1 MDADQSPQGRGTSN
15 KRASLREGPL
25 AELFRRTTDDAA
37 VPPGNAPTPGN
48 RPDPGPLPEP
58 SGVPEPPRRVEARG
72 GYGTGP
78 ASQPAQPDAPAPA
91 YTPNPPVA
99 ADGRQTFT
107 SQRRPEVRAAIND
120 RVFNQSTPRGLAG
133 QPLIKVVGVGGG
145 GVNAVNRMVDA
156 GVTGMEFIAVNT
168 DLQSLQTSSADV
180 TIPIGEV
187 LTRGLG
193 AGAEPDTGRAA
204 ALETYEVLKDELRGA
219 DMIFIAVGEGGGT
232 GTGAAPVVARVAREL
247 GALTVAIVTRP
258 FQFEGA
264 KRAHAATRGIE
275 LLVDEVDTLIVVP
288 NNKLLEILDQ
298 KTSMVDAF
306 RVADDVLRQ
315 GVQGVSDLITKTGLI
330 NLDFADVRTIMTD
343 AGNAL
348 LGIGVGTGEDAAT
361 MAAEKAVSSPLLET
375 EIDGARKVLLSIVGG
390 EALSLWE
397 INEAA
402 QVIGDAVH
410 PDSNIIFG
418 ASIDPAAGD
427 EVWITVIATGFEPV
441 ASSRS
446 VSALREPAGEPR
458 VTRRPPLSASRMTAG
473 RESRSVRS
481 AGDPDIP
488 EFVPRG

>member
-1 MDADQSPQGRGTSN
+1 MAADQPDRARN
-15 KRASLREGPL
+15 ARASMKEGPL
-25 AELFRRTTDDAA
+25 AELFRRTEEPQDAA
-37 VPPGNAPTPGN
+37 PAAEPKPAAAAAPQ
-48 RPDPGPLPEP
+48 PEP
-58 SGVPEPPRRVEARG
+58 RAPQTSAEP
-72 GYGTGP
+72 
-78 ASQPAQPDAPAPA
+78 
-91 YTPNPPVA
+91 
-99 ADGRQTFT
+99 TFT
-107 SQRRPEVRAAIND
+107 NQRRPEVRAAIND
-120 RVFNQSTPRGLAG
+120 RVFTQSAPRGLAG

-193 AGAEPDTGRAA
+193 AGANPDTGRAA

-219 DMIFIAVGEGGGT
+219 DMVFIAVGQGGGT

-258 FQFEGA
+258 FQFEGV
-264 KRAHAATRGIE
+264 KRAQSATRGIE
-275 LLVDEVDTLIVVP
+275 ALVDEVDTLIVVP
-288 NNKLLEILDQ
+288 NNRLLEILDRQ
-298 KTSMVDAF
+298 TSMVDAF

-315 GVQGVSDLITKTGLI
+315 GVQGVSDLITKTGLV

-348 LGIGVGTGEDAAT
+348 LGIGVGTGENAAQV
-361 MAAEKAVSSPLLET
+361 AAEKAVSSPLLET
-375 EIDGARKVLLSIVGG
+375 EIDGAQKVLLSIVGG
-390 EALSLWE
+390 DMLSLWE

-410 PDSNIIFG
+410 PDANIIFG
-418 ASIDPAAGD
+418 ASIDPSLG
-427 EVWITVIATGFEPV
+427 EQVWITVIATGFAPP
-441 ASSRS
+441 APPRS
-446 VSALREPAGEPR
+446 ANRLGGSLREPAGEPR
-458 VTRRPPLSASRMTAG
+458 VMRRPPLGQSNI
-473 RESRSVRS
+473 REERPVREYREPRGS
-481 AGDPDIP
+481 FDPDVP

>member
-1 MDADQSPQGRGTSN
+1 M
-15 KRASLREGPL
+15 KEGPL
-25 AELFRRTTDDAA
+25 AELFRRTEEPAAGSSASPPKAASARQHDAPVA
-37 VPPGNAPTPGN
+37 A
-48 RPDPGPLPEP
+48 
-58 SGVPEPPRRVEARG
+58 SHEA
-72 GYGTGP
+72 
-78 ASQPAQPDAPAPA
+78 SPAPA
-91 YTPNPPVA
+91 ESN
-99 ADGRQTFT
+99 FT
-107 SQRRPEVRAAIND
+107 SQRRPEVRAAINE

-145 GVNAVNRMVDA
+145 GVNAINRMVDA

-193 AGAEPDTGRAA
+193 AGANPDTGRAA

-258 FQFEGA
+258 FAFEGM
-264 KRAHAATRGIE
+264 KRAQSASRGIDA
-275 LLVDEVDTLIVVP
+275 LVEEVDTLIVVP
-288 NNKLLEILDQ
+288 NNRLLEILDQ

-315 GVQGVSDLITKTGLI
+315 GVQGVSDLITKTGLV

-348 LGIGVGTGEDAAT
+348 LGIGVGTGENAAGV
-361 MAAEKAVSSPLLET
+361 AAEKAVSSPLLET
-375 EIDGARKVLLSIVGG
+375 EIDGAQKVLLSIVGG
-390 EALSLWE
+390 EMLSLWE

-402 QVIGDAVH
+402 QVIRDAVH
-410 PDSNIIFG
+410 PDANIIFG
-418 ASIDPAAGD
+418 ASIDPALGD
-427 EVWITVIATGFEPV
+427 QVWVTVIATGFAPPAAPRS
-441 ASSRS
+441 ASRLG
-446 VSALREPAGEPR
+446 LREPAGEPR
-458 VTRRPPLSASRMTAG
+458 VMRRPPLGDESRG
-473 RESRSVRS
+473 RESRGGFDADV
-481 AGDPDIP
+481 P
-488 EFVPRG
+488 EFIPRG

>member
-1 MDADQSPQGRGTSN
+1 MDADQPAGRS
-15 KRASLREGPL
+15 KRASLSEGPL
-25 AELFRRTTDDAA
+25 AELFRRTTDEAA
-37 VPPGNAPTPGN
+37 VPPGNAPTPGT
-48 RPDPGPLPEP
+48 RPEP
-58 SGVPEPPRRVEARG
+58 AAR
-72 GYGTGP
+72 
-78 ASQPAQPDAPAPA
+78 AAAPAPA
-91 YTPNPPVA
+91 PREEAPEPLRAPTPARAHEPVA
-99 ADGRQTFT
+99 RDERSNFT

-120 RVFNQSTPRGLAG
+120 RVFNQSAPRGLAG

-204 ALETYEVLKDELRGA
+204 AIETYEVLKDELRGA

-258 FQFEGA
+258 FAFEGA
-264 KRAHAATRGIE
+264 KRAQAAARGID

-288 NNKLLEILDQ
+288 NNKLLEILDRQ
-298 KTSMVDAF
+298 TSMVDAF

-348 LGIGVGTGEDAAT
+348 LGIGVGTGENAAA

-390 EALSLWE
+390 DALSLWE

-410 PDSNIIFG
+410 PDANIIFG
-418 ASIDPAAGD
+418 ASIDPTLGE
-427 EVWITVIATGFEPV
+427 EVWITVIATGFAP
-441 ASSRS
+441 APAPRS
-446 VSALREPAGEPR
+446 VNRLREPQGEPR
-458 VTRRPPLSASRMTAG
+458 VTRRPPLATSRAGG
-473 RESRSVRS
+473 REPSSVRS
-481 AGDPDIP
+481 FGDPDIP
-488 EFVPRG
+488 EFIPRG

>member
-1 MDADQSPQGRGTSN
+1 MDADQPQGRS
-15 KRASLREGPL
+15 KRATLSEGPL
-25 AELFRRTTDDAA
+25 AELFRRTTDEPST
-37 VPPGNAPTPGN
+37 PPGNAPTPGTRDTPQPQAPLGN
-48 RPDPGPLPEP
+48 DPVAPRSPMP
-58 SGVPEPPRRVEARG
+58 APTAPAPEPPR
-72 GYGTGP
+72 
-78 ASQPAQPDAPAPA
+78 APA
-91 YTPNPPVA
+91 A
-99 ADGRQTFT
+99 AAQDAASFT

-120 RVFNQSTPRGLAG
+120 RVFNQSAPRGLAG

-156 GVTGMEFIAVNT
+156 NVTGMEFIAVNT

-258 FQFEGA
+258 FAFEGL
-264 KRAHAATRGIE
+264 KRSQAAERGIE

-288 NNKLLEILDQ
+288 NNKLLEILDRNV
-298 KTSMVDAF
+298 SMVDAF

-348 LGIGVGTGEDAAT
+348 LGIGVGTGENAAT

-390 EALSLWE
+390 DMLSLWE

-402 QVIGDAVH
+402 SVIGDAVH
-410 PDSNIIFG
+410 PDANIIFG
-418 ASIDPAAGD
+418 ASIDPALGE
-427 EVWITVIATGFEPV
+427 EVWITVIATGFEPAPAPRM
-441 ASSRS
+441 ASR
-446 VSALREPAGEPR
+446 LREPAGEPR
-458 VTRRPPLSASRMTAG
+458 VTRRPPLSASRAG
-473 RESRSVRS
+473 SAPSRSY
-481 AGDPDIP
+481 GDPDIP
-488 EFVPRG
+488 EFIPRG

>member
-1 MDADQSPQGRGTSN
+1 MAADQDPQDRAARSA
-15 KRASLREGPL
+15 RASMHEGPL
-25 AELFRRTTDDAA
+25 AELFRRTTDDEPT
-37 VPPGNAPTPGN
+37 PPGNAPTPGPA
-48 RPDPGPLPEP
+48 RAPE
-58 SGVPEPPRRVEARG
+58 R
-72 GYGTGP
+72 
-78 ASQPAQPDAPAPA
+78 APAPDMHKQPEHA
-91 YTPNPPVA
+91 APQPTPVA
-99 ADGRQTFT
+99 RDERPGFT

-120 RVFNQSTPRGLAG
+120 RVFNQSAPRGLAG

-156 GVTGMEFIAVNT
+156 GVSGMEFIAVNT

-204 ALETYEVLKDELRGA
+204 ALESYEVLKDELRGA

-258 FQFEGA
+258 FAFEGM
-264 KRAHAATRGIE
+264 KRSQAASRGIDT
-275 LLVDEVDTLIVVP
+275 LVDEVDTLIVVP
-288 NNKLLEILDQ
+288 NNRLLEILDRQ
-298 KTSMVDAF
+298 TSMVDAF

-348 LGIGVGTGEDAAT
+348 LGIGVGTGENAAA

-390 EALSLWE
+390 DALTLWE

-402 QVIGDAVH
+402 QVIGEAVH
-410 PDSNIIFG
+410 PDANIIFG
-418 ASIDPAAGD
+418 ASIDPALGD
-427 EVWITVIATGFEPV
+427 EVWITTIATGFAPPV
-441 ASSRS
+441 APR
-446 VSALREPAGEPR
+446 AANRLREPAGEPR
-458 VTRRPPLSASRMTAG
+458 VTRRPPLASSRAVDAPRTA
-473 RESRSVRS
+473 RSF
-481 AGDPDIP
+481 GDPDIP
-488 EFVPRG
+488 EFIPRG

>member
-1 MDADQSPQGRGTSN
+1 MAADEPQGRKT
-15 KRASLREGPL
+15 RASMSEGPL
-25 AELFRRTTDDAA
+25 AELFRRTTDEAA
-37 VPPGNAPTPGN
+37 VPPGNAPGT
-48 RPDPGPLPEP
+48 RP
-58 SGVPEPPRRVEARG
+58 A
-72 GYGTGP
+72 P
-78 ASQPAQPDAPAPA
+78 AAAAPAAAAPAPTA
-91 YTPNPPVA
+91 YAEPSSYAEPVIS
-99 ADGRQTFT
+99 DERPHYT

-120 RVFNQSTPRGLAG
+120 RVFNQSAPRGLAG

-258 FQFEGA
+258 FGFEGA
-264 KRAHAATRGIE
+264 KRAQAAARGID

-288 NNKLLEILDQ
+288 NNKLLEILDRQ
-298 KTSMVDAF
+298 TSMVDAF

-348 LGIGVGTGEDAAT
+348 LGIGVGTGESAAT
-361 MAAEKAVSSPLLET
+361 VAAEKAVSSPLLET

-390 EALSLWE
+390 NALSLWE

-402 QVIGDAVH
+402 QVIGGAVH
-410 PDSNIIFG
+410 PDANIIFG
-418 ASIDPAAGD
+418 ASIDPALGD
-427 EVWITVIATGFEPV
+427 EVWITVIATGFAP
-441 ASSRS
+441 AAAPRS
-446 VSALREPAGEPR
+446 VNRLREPAGEPR
-458 VTRRPPLSASRMTAG
+458 VTRRPPLSAARS
-473 RESRSVRS
+473 ESARPARSL
-481 AGDPDIP
+481 GDPDIP
-488 EFVPRG
+488 EFIPRG

>member
-1 MDADQSPQGRGTSN
+1 MAADHDRARQA
-15 KRASLREGPL
+15 RASMKEGPL
-25 AELFRRTTDDAA
+25 AELFRRTEEPTGDA
-37 VPPGNAPTPGN
+37 PSAPQ
-48 RPDPGPLPEP
+48 
-58 SGVPEPPRRVEARG
+58 
-72 GYGTGP
+72 
-78 ASQPAQPDAPAPA
+78 ASAPAPA
-91 YTPNPPVA
+91 APDRPEPARRREAPAPVQ
-99 ADGRQTFT
+99 ADPTFT
-107 SQRRPEVRAAIND
+107 SQRRPEVRAAINE
-120 RVFNQSTPRGLAG
+120 RVFNQSGPRGLAG

-168 DLQSLQTSSADV
+168 DIQSLQTSSADV

-193 AGAEPDTGRAA
+193 AGANPDTGRAA

-258 FQFEGA
+258 FAFEGI
-264 KRAHAATRGIE
+264 KRAQSASRGIDA
-275 LLVDEVDTLIVVP
+275 LVDEVDTLIVVP
-288 NNKLLEILDQ
+288 NNRLLEILDS
-298 KTSMVDAF
+298 KTSMMDAF

-315 GVQGVSDLITKTGLI
+315 GVQGVSDLITKTGLV

-348 LGIGVGTGEDAAT
+348 LGIGVGTGENAAQI
-361 MAAEKAVSSPLLET
+361 AAEKAVGSPLLET
-375 EIDGARKVLLSIVGG
+375 EIDGAQKVLLSIVGG
-390 EALSLWE
+390 DMLSLWE

-410 PDSNIIFG
+410 PDANIIFG
-418 ASIDPAAGD
+418 ASIDPTLGD
-427 EVWITVIATGFEPV
+427 QVWITVIATGFAPPAAPRSANRV
-441 ASSRS
+441 AGAS
-446 VSALREPAGEPR
+446 LREPAGEPR
-458 VTRRPPLSASRMTAG
+458 VMRRPPLG
-473 RESRSVRS
+473 
-481 AGDPDIP
+481 GDRGVERGPRAARTGFDADVP

>member
-1 MDADQSPQGRGTSN
+1 MAADQEPQDQGARPV
-15 KRASLREGPL
+15 RASMHEGPL
-25 AELFRRTTDDAA
+25 AELFRRTSDEEPT
-37 VPPGNAPTPGN
+37 PPGNPNAPTPG
-48 RPDPGPLPEP
+48 PAMHKHTEHVAPSPEP
-58 SGVPEPPRRVEARG
+58 V
-72 GYGTGP
+72 Y
-78 ASQPAQPDAPAPA
+78 
-91 YTPNPPVA
+91 
-99 ADGRQTFT
+99 ADDRSPSFT

-120 RVFNQSTPRGLAG
+120 RVFNQSAPRGLAG

-145 GVNAVNRMVDA
+145 GVNAINRMVDA
-156 GVTGMEFIAVNT
+156 GVSGMEFIAVNT

-204 ALETYEVLKDELRGA
+204 ALESYEVLKDELRGA

-247 GALTVAIVTRP
+247 GALTVAIVTKP
-258 FQFEGA
+258 FQFEGF
-264 KRAHAATRGIE
+264 KRAQAADRGIE
-275 LLVDEVDTLIVVP
+275 TLVDEVDTLIVVP
-288 NNKLLEILDQ
+288 NNRLLEILDRN
-298 KTSMVDAF
+298 TSMVDAF

-348 LGIGVGTGEDAAT
+348 LGIGVGKGETAAAQ
-361 MAAEKAVSSPLLET
+361 AAEKAVSSPLLET

-410 PDSNIIFG
+410 PDANIIFG
-418 ASIDPAAGD
+418 ASIDPALGGD
-427 EVWITVIATGFEPV
+427 EVWITVIATGFAPPV
-441 ASSRS
+441 APRS
-446 VSALREPAGEPR
+446 VNRLREPAGEPR
-458 VTRRPPLSASRMTAG
+458 VTRRPPLSASRTTE
-473 RESRSVRS
+473 RTPVRS
-481 AGDPDIP
+481 AERAPARSFGDPDIP
-488 EFVPRG
+488 EFIPRG